1 MLEDKRSW
9 QNISHKNKKEQN
21 GTSHWILKKKK
32 KIFSGR
38 AEYNKTLDPADKDKI
53 ISHVQV
59 NKEVH
64 RNSVQHDLDH
74 KITAFQSKIG
84 KVHIMFSLFVTENIQ
99 KNFKKTNVQHS
110 ARTIYWVVYP
120 WFLSVLEWPLT
131 YRLVTTFFE
140 IGVCP
145 WPDLSSLFQ

>member
-74 KITAFQSKIG
+74 KITAFQSKIREG
-84 KVHIMFSLFVTENIQ
+84 SCYICSVCNRILYRKTVIQLKKQMFNTQQELFTELYTHDSFPSWNDFSLIPWNRCMPL
-99 KNFKKTNVQHS
+99 
-110 ARTIYWVVYP
+110 ARLELTISVY
-120 WFLSVLEWPLT
+120 
-131 YRLVTTFFE
+131 
-140 IGVCP
+140 
-145 WPDLSSLFQ
+145 

>member
-120 WFLSVLEWPLT
+120 WFLSVLEWPIT
-131 YRLVTTFFE
+131 YRF
-140 IGVCP
+140 
-145 WPDLSSLFQ
+145 